1 MKFSVLFVTA
11 LIFTSCSSESE
22 PEIVEKDNPSGQQQK
37 SAYTYKV
44 YLLQDVGWCYQI
56 FKGSKLMIDQK
67 HVPSVPGILGFST
80 KEKAE
85 IAVQFIMKQ
94 IEAGNERPSVTP
106 EQLDSIGAIDLNAP
120 PPVSNDVVY

>member
-1 MKFSVLFVTA
+1 MKFLILVISVLF
-11 LIFTSCSSESE
+11 FTSCTNKNESE
-22 PEIVEKDNPSGQQQK
+22 VEKEDIPVSQEKK

-67 HVPSVPGILGFST
+67 HIPAVPGVLGFST
-80 KEKAE
+80 EQQAE

-106 EQLDSIGAIDLNAP
+106 EQLDSIGAIDLNTP
-120 PPVSNDVVY
+120 PPVTY